1 MTSSLPQLLAFFSL
15 LYTVTQNPCH
25 SLSQNQHILFTLK
38 PNTIHA
44 NGLALGNIN
53 RTLLISASSPV
64 NRTSLISVS
73 SPVNRTSL
81 ISVSSPVNRTLL
93 ISVSSPVNRTS
104 LISASSPI
112 NRTSLV
118 SASSTVNALNA
129 IEMTLNTTD
138 VSIAATTQQPIAHGF
153 LLGAVAMDKAPEFVH
168 PGQESV
174 PSEHSALISRC
185 KLLCTSGLPC
195 PPECLAHPNIWSD
208 TIGKRS
214 DQHIGIVSLLKNF
227 SDDTYTTR
235 RTDTFI

>member
-1 MTSSLPQLLAFFSL
+1 MKSSLPQLLAFFSL

-25 SLSQNQHILFTLK
+25 SLSQNQHILFTVK

-53 RTLLISASSPV
+53 RTSVISASSPV

-81 ISVSSPVNRTLL
+81 ISVSSPVNRTSL
-93 ISVSSPVNRTS
+93 ISASSPVNRTS
-104 LISASSPI
+104 LI
-112 NRTSLV
+112 

-138 VSIAATTQQPIAHGF
+138 VSIAATTHQPIAHGF
-153 LLGAVAMDKAPEFVH
+153 LLGAVSMDKAPEFVH

-235 RTDTFI
+235 RTDTLKMTVTSSDTFVL